1 MQAAGVSS
9 KAARL
14 YRIKTFA
21 SPELFS
27 MVCTENLSFP
37 KIRSGP
43 DSHPEA
49 ESSHHPGDACDPA
62 LARMFV
68 GDLFKSRCLLEAEN
82 LFLRHQLSIACD
94 ILRAPIPGQK
104 LVDTVGRMIG
114 QPSEDVG
121 KPGVQ
126 IDVVELRGRDE
137 CVDTSRPAGT
147 FVGAGEGP
155 VAAADRDGT
164 QLAFG
169 GIVGHA

>member
-1 MQAAGVSS
+1 LLAFP
-9 KAARL
+9 RH
-14 YRIKTFA
+14 
-21 SPELFS
+21 
-27 MVCTENLSFP
+27 CLSFP

-104 LVDTVGRMIG
+104 LVDA
-114 QPSEDVG
+114 
-121 KPGVQ
+121 
-126 IDVVELRGRDE
+126 LGRDNRAS
-137 CVDTSRPAGT
+137 TSASQACRSSEMASDQI
-147 FVGAGEGP
+147 GAYTISIIVIGSATDAIP
-155 VAAADRDGT
+155 VPHLYALRE
-164 QLAFG
+164 
-169 GIVGHA
+169 HARHAPDF